1 MSVGGKGSVH
11 EQAVRRVERR
21 SSADVLCSKGVG
33 MTMKQEWFHPGWR
46 VEEGAVT
53 AMQKRGS
60 TVSGP
65 SGDSEDGLAIREAR
79 HHDPFAWLGQHTVD
93 GRSAQRAF
101 LPGAFGV
108 EIQTPAGWVAMEQ
121 SHPAGIF
128 THQGEVIPVPYRLR
142 WEDRQGLHERHDPYV
157 FGPVLGDLEV
167 YLFGEGRLYE
177 AYRHLGAHRRHH
189 EGVDGVLF
197 AVWAPNAGRVSVVGD
212 FNDWDGRA
220 HPMRARGQSG
230 IWELFIPD
238 LAIGEIYK
246 FEIRH
251 RDSGAVFVK
260 TDPYAH
266 AFELRPSTAA
276 RVVENDH
283 VWADQDWMAAR
294 AGQDWQHAPMNIY
307 EVHLGSWQ
315 RDAAGHFL
323 SYAALAES
331 LVPYCKDMGYTH
343 IELMP
348 VMEHPLDESWGYQ
361 VSGYFAPTSRF
372 GTPDG
377 FRAFVDQFHQA
388 GIGVLLD
395 WVPGHFPRDDWGL
408 ARFDGTPLYE
418 HADPRE
424 GEHSDWGTYIFNFGR
439 NEVRGFLLANA
450 CYWADSFHIDG
461 LRVDAVASL
470 LYRDYS
476 RQEGE
481 WIPNRYGGR
490 ENLEAIDFLREMN
503 VILNERHPGILT
515 IAEESTS
522 WPMVSRPT
530 YVGGLG
536 FSMKWNMGWMN
547 DTLAYLEQ
555 DPVYRRFHQ
564 NDLTFSQLYA
574 YSENFVLP
582 LSHDEVV
589 HGKRSLL
596 DKMPGDAWQRF
607 ANLRLLFSYQFAH
620 PGKKLNFMGNEF
632 GQGREWDCGRALEW
646 DLLHWDWHQGIQRLS
661 RDLAHLY
668 RDVPALHAQDFQ
680 GEGFSWVDCHDADQ
694 SVLSFLRWDRDGGF
708 VLAVFNFTPVPR
720 RNYRL
725 GVPAAGRYREIFNSD
740 AGAYHG
746 SNVGN
751 LPQQAQD
758 QSWMGL
764 SHSLE
769 LVLPPLGAIY
779 LQLTGVG

>member
-1 MSVGGKGSVH
+1 
-11 EQAVRRVERR
+11 
-21 SSADVLCSKGVG
+21 
-33 MTMKQEWFHPGWR
+33 
-46 VEEGAVT
+46 
-53 AMQKRGS
+53 MQKRGS
-60 TVSGP
+60 TVSDP

-108 EIQTPAGWVAMEQ
+108 EIQTPAGWVVMEQ

-142 WEDRQGLHERHDPYV
+142 WEDRHGFHERHDPYV
-157 FGPVLGDLEV
+157 FGPVLGNLEV
-167 YLFGEGRLYE
+167 YLFGEGHLYE

-197 AVWAPNAGRVSVVGD
+197 AVWAPNAERVSVVGD

-238 LAIGEIYK
+238 LAVGEIYK

-503 VILNERHPGILT
+503 VVLNERHPGILT

-574 YSENFVLP
+574 YSAKFVLP

-632 GQGREWDCGRALEW
+632 GQGREWDCGQALDW

-668 RDVPALHAQDFQ
+668 RDVPALHVQDFQ

-694 SVLSFLRWDRDGGF
+694 SVLSFLRSDRDGGF

>member
-1 MSVGGKGSVH
+1 
-11 EQAVRRVERR
+11 
-21 SSADVLCSKGVG
+21 
-33 MTMKQEWFHPGWR
+33 
-46 VEEGAVT
+46 
-53 AMQKRGS
+53 MQKRGS

-101 LPGAFGV
+101 LPGVFGV

-142 WEDRQGLHERHDPYV
+142 WEDRHGLHERHDPYV

-503 VILNERHPGILT
+503 VVLNERHPGILT

-779 LQLTGVG
+779 LQLAGVG

>member
-1 MSVGGKGSVH
+1 M
-11 EQAVRRVERR
+11 
-21 SSADVLCSKGVG
+21 
-33 MTMKQEWFHPGWR
+33 
-46 VEEGAVT
+46 T

-60 TVSGP
+60 TGGGP

-93 GRSAQRAF
+93 GRSVQRAF

-108 EIQTPAGWVAMEQ
+108 EIQTPAGWVVMEQ

-142 WEDRQGLHERHDPYV
+142 WEDRHGFHERHDPYV
-157 FGPVLGDLEV
+157 FGPVLGDVEV

-238 LAIGEIYK
+238 LATGEIYK

-283 VWADQDWMAAR
+283 VWEDQDWMAAR
-294 AGQDWQHAPMNIY
+294 TGQDWQHAPMNIY

-323 SYAALAES
+323 SYAALAEN

-632 GQGREWDCGRALEW
+632 GQGREWDCGQALDW

-661 RDLAHLY
+661 RDLARLY

>member
-1 MSVGGKGSVH
+1 
-11 EQAVRRVERR
+11 
-21 SSADVLCSKGVG
+21 
-33 MTMKQEWFHPGWR
+33 
-46 VEEGAVT
+46 
-53 AMQKRGS
+53 MQKRGS
-60 TVSGP
+60 TGGGP

-93 GRSAQRAF
+93 GRSVQRAF

-108 EIQTPAGWVAMEQ
+108 EIQTPAGWVVMEQ

-142 WEDRQGLHERHDPYV
+142 WEDRHGFHERHDPYV
-157 FGPVLGDLEV
+157 FGPVLGDVEV

-238 LAIGEIYK
+238 LATGEIYK

-283 VWADQDWMAAR
+283 VWEDQDWMAAR

-323 SYAALAES
+323 SYAALAEN

-632 GQGREWDCGRALEW
+632 GQGREWDCGQALDW

-661 RDLAHLY
+661 RDLARLY

-746 SNVGN
+746 SNMGN

>member
-1 MSVGGKGSVH
+1 MLKHDSTAIDLSG
-11 EQAVRRVERR
+11 E
-21 SSADVLCSKGVG
+21 SADC
-33 MTMKQEWFHPGWR
+33 
-46 VEEGAVT
+46 
-53 AMQKRGS
+53 
-60 TVSGP
+60 
-65 SGDSEDGLAIREAR
+65 LAICAAR
-79 HHDPFAWLGQHTVD
+79 HPDPFAWLGQHVA
-93 GRSAQRAF
+93 GQQSVRRAF
-101 LPGAFGV
+101 LPGAFRA
-108 EIQTPAGWVAMEQ
+108 EIQTPKGWRAMEPI
-121 SHPAGIF
+121 HGDGVF
-128 THQGEVIPVPYRLR
+128 VHQGEALPLPYRLR
-142 WEDRQGLHERHDPYV
+142 WEDRHGLHEHYDPYV

-177 AYRHLGAHRRHH
+177 AYHHLGAHRRQH
-189 EGVDGVLF
+189 EGVDGVSF
-197 AVWAPNAGRVSVVGD
+197 AVWAPNAERVSVVGD
-212 FNDWDGRA
+212 FNDWDGRF
-220 HPMRARGQSG
+220 HPMRARGLSG
-230 IWELFIPD
+230 LWELFVPD
-238 LAIGEIYK
+238 LAVGEIYK
-246 FEIRH
+246 FEMRH
-251 RDSGAVFVK
+251 RDSGVVFVK
-260 TDPYAH
+260 TDPYAN

-276 RVVENDH
+276 RVVEDDH
-283 VWADQDWMAAR
+283 VWTDQDWMAAR
-294 AGQDWQHAPMNIY
+294 AGYDWQHAPMNLY

-323 SYAALAES
+323 SYETLAER
-331 LVPYCKDMGYTH
+331 LVTYCKDMGYTH

-377 FRAFVDQFHQA
+377 FRAFVDHFHQA

-395 WVPGHFPRDDWGL
+395 WVPGHFPKDDWGL
-408 ARFDGTPLYE
+408 ARFDGTALYE

-481 WIPNRYGGR
+481 WIPNQYGGR

-503 VILNERHPGILT
+503 VVLNARHPGILT

-574 YSENFVLP
+574 YTENFVLP

-632 GQGREWDCGRALEW
+632 GQGQEWDCGRALDW

-668 RDVPALHAQDFQ
+668 RDIPALHVQDFQ

-720 RNYRL
+720 YNYRL
-725 GVPAAGRYREIFNSD
+725 GVPAAGRYHEIFNSD
-740 AGAYHG
+740 ADAYHG
-746 SNVGN
+746 GNIGN
-751 LPQQAQD
+751 LPQQAQA
-758 QSWMGL
+758 QAWMGL
-764 SHSLE
+764 PYSLE
-769 LVLPPLGAIY
+769 LVLPPLGALY
-779 LQLTGVG
+779 LQLTRIG

>member
-1 MSVGGKGSVH
+1 M
-11 EQAVRRVERR
+11 
-21 SSADVLCSKGVG
+21 
-33 MTMKQEWFHPGWR
+33 
-46 VEEGAVT
+46 T

-60 TVSGP
+60 TGGGP

-93 GRSAQRAF
+93 GRSVQRAF

-108 EIQTPAGWVAMEQ
+108 EIQTPAGWVVMEQ

-142 WEDRQGLHERHDPYV
+142 WEDRHGFHERHDPYV
-157 FGPVLGDLEV
+157 FGPVLGDVEV

-238 LAIGEIYK
+238 LATGEIYK

-283 VWADQDWMAAR
+283 VWEDQDWMAAR
-294 AGQDWQHAPMNIY
+294 TGQDWQHAPMNIY

-323 SYAALAES
+323 SYAALAEN

-632 GQGREWDCGRALEW
+632 GQGREWDCGQALDW

-661 RDLAHLY
+661 RDLARLY

-746 SNVGN
+746 SNMGN

>member
-1 MSVGGKGSVH
+1 MIDLSG
-11 EQAVRRVERR
+11 A
-21 SSADVLCSKGVG
+21 SADC
-33 MTMKQEWFHPGWR
+33 
-46 VEEGAVT
+46 
-53 AMQKRGS
+53 
-60 TVSGP
+60 
-65 SGDSEDGLAIREAR
+65 LAICAAR
-79 HHDPFAWLGQHTVD
+79 HPDPFAWLGQHVV
-93 GRSAQRAF
+93 GQQSVRRAF
-101 LPGAFGV
+101 LPDAFRV
-108 EIQTPAGWVAMEQ
+108 EIQTPKGWIAMEPIH
-121 SHPAGIF
+121 SDGVF
-128 THQGEVIPVPYRLR
+128 VHQGEALPLPYRLR
-142 WEDRQGLHERHDPYV
+142 WEDRHGLHEHYDPYV
-157 FGPVLGDLEV
+157 FGPVLGDLEI

-177 AYRHLGAHRRHH
+177 AYHHLGAHRHRH
-189 EGVDGVLF
+189 EGVDGVSF
-197 AVWAPNAGRVSVVGD
+197 VVWAPNAERVSVVGD
-212 FNDWDGRA
+212 FNDWDGRI
-220 HPMRARGQSG
+220 HPMRARGLSG
-230 IWELFIPD
+230 LWELFVPE
-238 LAIGEIYK
+238 LAVGEIYK
-246 FEIRH
+246 FEMRH
-251 RDSGAVFVK
+251 RDSGVVFVK
-260 TDPYAH
+260 TDPYAN

-276 RVVENDH
+276 RVVEDNH
-283 VWADQDWMAAR
+283 VWTDQSWMAAR
-294 AGQDWQHAPMNIY
+294 AGHDWQHAPMNIY

-323 SYAALAES
+323 SYETLAER
-331 LVPYCKDMGYTH
+331 LVTYCKEMGYTH

-377 FRAFVDQFHQA
+377 FRAFVDHFHQA

-395 WVPGHFPRDDWGL
+395 WVPGHFPKDDWGL
-408 ARFDGTPLYE
+408 ARFDGTALYE

-424 GEHSDWGTYIFNFGR
+424 GEHSDWGTYIFNYGR

-476 RQEGE
+476 RPEGE
-481 WIPNRYGGR
+481 WIPNQYGGR

-503 VILNERHPGILT
+503 VALNERHPGILT

-555 DPVYRRFHQ
+555 DPIYRRFHQ

-574 YSENFVLP
+574 YTENFVLP

-596 DKMPGDAWQRF
+596 DKMPGDVWQRF

-632 GQGREWDCGRALEW
+632 GQGREWDCGQALDW
-646 DLLHWDWHQGIQRLS
+646 DLLNSDWHQGIRRLN
-661 RDLAHLY
+661 RDLAYLY
-668 RDVPALHAQDFQ
+668 RDIPALHVQDFQ

-708 VLAVFNFTPVPR
+708 VLAAFNFTPVPR
-720 RNYRL
+720 YNYRL
-725 GVPAAGRYREIFNSD
+725 GVPTAGRYHEIFNSD

-746 SNVGN
+746 VNIGN
-751 LPQQAQD
+751 FPQQSQARA
-758 QSWMGL
+758 WMGL
-764 SHSLE
+764 PHSLE

-779 LQLTGVG
+779 LQLTGTG

>member
-1 MSVGGKGSVH
+1 M
-11 EQAVRRVERR
+11 
-21 SSADVLCSKGVG
+21 
-33 MTMKQEWFHPGWR
+33 
-46 VEEGAVT
+46 T

-60 TVSGP
+60 TGGGP

-93 GRSAQRAF
+93 GRSVQRAF

-108 EIQTPAGWVAMEQ
+108 EIQTPAGWVVMEQ

-142 WEDRQGLHERHDPYV
+142 WEDRHGFHERHDPYV
-157 FGPVLGDLEV
+157 FGPVLGDVEV

-238 LAIGEIYK
+238 LATGEIYK

-283 VWADQDWMAAR
+283 VWEDQDWMAAR
-294 AGQDWQHAPMNIY
+294 TGQDWQHAPMNIY

-331 LVPYCKDMGYTH
+331 LVSYCKDMGYTH

-481 WIPNRYGGR
+481 WIPNQYGGR

-632 GQGREWDCGRALEW
+632 GQGREWDCGRALDW
-646 DLLHWDWHQGIQRLS
+646 DLLHWDWHQGTQRLS

-668 RDVPALHAQDFQ
+668 RAVPALHAQDFQ

>member
-1 MSVGGKGSVH
+1 
-11 EQAVRRVERR
+11 
-21 SSADVLCSKGVG
+21 
-33 MTMKQEWFHPGWR
+33 
-46 VEEGAVT
+46 
-53 AMQKRGS
+53 MQKRGS
-60 TVSGP
+60 TVSDP

-108 EIQTPAGWVAMEQ
+108 EIQTPAGWVVMEQ

-142 WEDRQGLHERHDPYV
+142 WEDRHGFHERHDPYV
-157 FGPVLGDLEV
+157 FGPVLGNLEV
-167 YLFGEGRLYE
+167 YLFGEGHLYE

-197 AVWAPNAGRVSVVGD
+197 AVWAPNAERVSVVGD

-238 LAIGEIYK
+238 LAVGEIYK

-503 VILNERHPGILT
+503 VVLNERHPGILT

-632 GQGREWDCGRALEW
+632 GQGREWDCGQALDW

-668 RDVPALHAQDFQ
+668 RDVPALHVQDFQ

-694 SVLSFLRWDRDGGF
+694 SVLSFLRSDRDGGF

>member
-1 MSVGGKGSVH
+1 
-11 EQAVRRVERR
+11 
-21 SSADVLCSKGVG
+21 
-33 MTMKQEWFHPGWR
+33 
-46 VEEGAVT
+46 
-53 AMQKRGS
+53 MQKRGS
-60 TVSGP
+60 TGGGP

-93 GRSAQRAF
+93 GRSVQRAF

-108 EIQTPAGWVAMEQ
+108 EIQTPAGWVVMEQ

-142 WEDRQGLHERHDPYV
+142 WEDRHGFHERHDPYV
-157 FGPVLGDLEV
+157 FGPVLGDVEV

-238 LAIGEIYK
+238 LATGEIYK

-251 RDSGAVFVK
+251 RYSGAVFVK

-283 VWADQDWMAAR
+283 VWEDQDWMAAR

-323 SYAALAES
+323 SYAALAEN

-632 GQGREWDCGRALEW
+632 GQGREWDCGQALDW

-661 RDLAHLY
+661 RDLARLY

-746 SNVGN
+746 SNMGN

>member
-1 MSVGGKGSVH
+1 
-11 EQAVRRVERR
+11 
-21 SSADVLCSKGVG
+21 
-33 MTMKQEWFHPGWR
+33 
-46 VEEGAVT
+46 
-53 AMQKRGS
+53 MQKRGS
-60 TVSGP
+60 TGGGP
-65 SGDSEDGLAIREAR
+65 SGDGEDGLAIREAR

-93 GRSAQRAF
+93 GRSVQRAF
-101 LPGAFGV
+101 VPGAFGV
-108 EIQTPAGWVAMEQ
+108 EIQTPAGWVVMEQ

-142 WEDRQGLHERHDPYV
+142 WEDRHGFHERHDPYV
-157 FGPVLGDLEV
+157 FGPVLGDVEV

-238 LAIGEIYK
+238 LATGEIYK

-283 VWADQDWMAAR
+283 VWEDQDWMAAR
-294 AGQDWQHAPMNIY
+294 TGQDWQHAPMNIY

-632 GQGREWDCGRALEW
+632 GQGREWDCGQALDW

-668 RDVPALHAQDFQ
+668 RDVPALYAQDFQ

>member
-1 MSVGGKGSVH
+1 
-11 EQAVRRVERR
+11 
-21 SSADVLCSKGVG
+21 
-33 MTMKQEWFHPGWR
+33 MTMKQEWFHSGWR
-46 VEEGAVT
+46 VKEGAVT

-60 TVSGP
+60 TGGGP

-93 GRSAQRAF
+93 GRSVQRAF

-108 EIQTPAGWVAMEQ
+108 EIQTPAGWVVMEQ

-142 WEDRQGLHERHDPYV
+142 WEDRHGFHERHDPYV
-157 FGPVLGDLEV
+157 FGPVLGDVEV

-238 LAIGEIYK
+238 LATGEIYK

-283 VWADQDWMAAR
+283 VWEDQDWMAAR

-323 SYAALAES
+323 SYAALAEN

-481 WIPNRYGGR
+481 WIPNQYGGR

-632 GQGREWDCGRALEW
+632 GQGREWDCGQALDW

-661 RDLAHLY
+661 RDLARLY

-746 SNVGN
+746 SNMGN

>member
-1 MSVGGKGSVH
+1 M
-11 EQAVRRVERR
+11 
-21 SSADVLCSKGVG
+21 
-33 MTMKQEWFHPGWR
+33 
-46 VEEGAVT
+46 T

-60 TVSGP
+60 TGGGP
-65 SGDSEDGLAIREAR
+65 SGDGEDGLAIREAR

-93 GRSAQRAF
+93 GRSVQRAF
-101 LPGAFGV
+101 VPGAFGV
-108 EIQTPAGWVAMEQ
+108 EIQTPAGWVVMEQ

-142 WEDRQGLHERHDPYV
+142 WEDRHGFHERHDPYV
-157 FGPVLGDLEV
+157 FGPVLGDVEV

-238 LAIGEIYK
+238 LATGEIYK

-283 VWADQDWMAAR
+283 VWEDQDWMAAR
-294 AGQDWQHAPMNIY
+294 TGQDWQHAPMNIY

-632 GQGREWDCGRALEW
+632 GQGREWDCGQALDW

-668 RDVPALHAQDFQ
+668 RDVPALYAQDFQ

>member
-1 MSVGGKGSVH
+1 MTAMPRHDSTMIDLSG
-11 EQAVRRVERR
+11 A
-21 SSADVLCSKGVG
+21 SADC
-33 MTMKQEWFHPGWR
+33 
-46 VEEGAVT
+46 
-53 AMQKRGS
+53 
-60 TVSGP
+60 
-65 SGDSEDGLAIREAR
+65 LAICAAR
-79 HHDPFAWLGQHTVD
+79 HPDPFAWLGQHVV
-93 GRSAQRAF
+93 GQQSVRRAF
-101 LPGAFGV
+101 LPDAFRV
-108 EIQTPAGWVAMEQ
+108 EIQTPKGWIAMEPIH
-121 SHPAGIF
+121 SDGVF
-128 THQGEVIPVPYRLR
+128 VHQGEALPLPYRLR
-142 WEDRQGLHERHDPYV
+142 WEDRHGLHEHYDPYV
-157 FGPVLGDLEV
+157 FGPVLGDLEI

-177 AYRHLGAHRRHH
+177 AYHHLGAHRHRH
-189 EGVDGVLF
+189 EGVDGVSF
-197 AVWAPNAGRVSVVGD
+197 VVWAPNAERVSVVGD
-212 FNDWDGRA
+212 FNDWDGRI
-220 HPMRARGQSG
+220 HPMRARGLSG
-230 IWELFIPD
+230 LWELFVPE
-238 LAIGEIYK
+238 LAVGEIYK
-246 FEIRH
+246 FEMRH
-251 RDSGAVFVK
+251 RDSGVVFVK
-260 TDPYAH
+260 TDPYAN

-276 RVVENDH
+276 RVVEDNH
-283 VWADQDWMAAR
+283 VWTDQSWMAAR
-294 AGQDWQHAPMNIY
+294 AGHDWQHAPMNIY

-323 SYAALAES
+323 SYETLAER
-331 LVPYCKDMGYTH
+331 LVTYCKEMGYTH

-377 FRAFVDQFHQA
+377 FRAFVDHFHQA

-395 WVPGHFPRDDWGL
+395 WVPGHFPKDDWGL
-408 ARFDGTPLYE
+408 ARFDGTALYE

-424 GEHSDWGTYIFNFGR
+424 GEHSDWGTYIFNYGR

-476 RQEGE
+476 RPEGE
-481 WIPNRYGGR
+481 WIPNQYGGR

-503 VILNERHPGILT
+503 VALNERHPGILT

-555 DPVYRRFHQ
+555 DPIYRRFHQ

-574 YSENFVLP
+574 YTENFVLP

-596 DKMPGDAWQRF
+596 DKMPGDVWQRF

-632 GQGREWDCGRALEW
+632 GQGREWDCGQALDW
-646 DLLHWDWHQGIQRLS
+646 DLLNSDWHQGIRRLN
-661 RDLAHLY
+661 RDLAYLY
-668 RDVPALHAQDFQ
+668 RDIPALHVQDFQ

-708 VLAVFNFTPVPR
+708 VLAAFNFTPVPR
-720 RNYRL
+720 YNYRL
-725 GVPAAGRYREIFNSD
+725 GVPTAGRYHEIFNSD

-746 SNVGN
+746 VNIGN
-751 LPQQAQD
+751 FPQQSQARA
-758 QSWMGL
+758 WMGL
-764 SHSLE
+764 PHSLE

-779 LQLTGVG
+779 LQLTGTG

>member
-1 MSVGGKGSVH
+1 
-11 EQAVRRVERR
+11 
-21 SSADVLCSKGVG
+21 
-33 MTMKQEWFHPGWR
+33 
-46 VEEGAVT
+46 
-53 AMQKRGS
+53 
-60 TVSGP
+60 
-65 SGDSEDGLAIREAR
+65 R
-79 HHDPFAWLGQHTVD
+79 HGF
-93 GRSAQRAF
+93 
-101 LPGAFGV
+101 
-108 EIQTPAGWVAMEQ
+108 
-121 SHPAGIF
+121 
-128 THQGEVIPVPYRLR
+128 
-142 WEDRQGLHERHDPYV
+142 HERHDPYV
-157 FGPVLGDLEV
+157 FGPVLGDVEV

-238 LAIGEIYK
+238 LATGEIYK

-283 VWADQDWMAAR
+283 VWEDQDWMAAR
-294 AGQDWQHAPMNIY
+294 TGQDWQHAPMNIY

-331 LVPYCKDMGYTH
+331 LVSYCKDMGYTH

-481 WIPNRYGGR
+481 WIPNQYGGR

-632 GQGREWDCGRALEW
+632 GQGREWDCGQALDW

-661 RDLAHLY
+661 RDLARLY
-668 RDVPALHAQDFQ
+668 RDIPALYAQDFQ

-740 AGAYHG
+740 AGAY
-746 SNVGN
+746 
-751 LPQQAQD
+751 
-758 QSWMGL
+758 
-764 SHSLE
+764 
-769 LVLPPLGAIY
+769 
-779 LQLTGVG
+779 

>member
-1 MSVGGKGSVH
+1 
-11 EQAVRRVERR
+11 
-21 SSADVLCSKGVG
+21 
-33 MTMKQEWFHPGWR
+33 
-46 VEEGAVT
+46 
-53 AMQKRGS
+53 MQKRGS
-60 TVSGP
+60 TGGGP

-93 GRSAQRAF
+93 GRSVQRAF

-108 EIQTPAGWVAMEQ
+108 EIQTPAGWVVMEQ

-142 WEDRQGLHERHDPYV
+142 WEDRHGFHERHDPYV
-157 FGPVLGDLEV
+157 FGPVLGDVEV

-238 LAIGEIYK
+238 LATGEIYK

-283 VWADQDWMAAR
+283 VWEDQDWMAAR
-294 AGQDWQHAPMNIY
+294 TGQDWQHAPMNIY

-331 LVPYCKDMGYTH
+331 LVSYCKDMGYTH

-632 GQGREWDCGRALEW
+632 GQGREWDCGQALDW

-661 RDLAHLY
+661 RDLARLY
-668 RDVPALHAQDFQ
+668 RDIPALYAQDFQ

>member
-1 MSVGGKGSVH
+1 M
-11 EQAVRRVERR
+11 
-21 SSADVLCSKGVG
+21 
-33 MTMKQEWFHPGWR
+33 
-46 VEEGAVT
+46 T

-60 TVSGP
+60 TGGGP

-93 GRSAQRAF
+93 GRSVQRAF

-108 EIQTPAGWVAMEQ
+108 EIQTPAGWVVMEQ

-142 WEDRQGLHERHDPYV
+142 WEDRHGFHERHDPYV
-157 FGPVLGDLEV
+157 FGPVLGDVEV

-238 LAIGEIYK
+238 LATGEIYK

-283 VWADQDWMAAR
+283 VWEDQDWMAAR
-294 AGQDWQHAPMNIY
+294 TGQDWQHAPMNIY

-331 LVPYCKDMGYTH
+331 LVSYCKDMGYTH

-481 WIPNRYGGR
+481 WIPNQYGGR

-515 IAEESTS
+515 IAEESTA

-632 GQGREWDCGRALEW
+632 GQGREWDCGQALDW

-661 RDLAHLY
+661 RDLARLY
-668 RDVPALHAQDFQ
+668 RDIPALYAQDFQ

>member
-1 MSVGGKGSVH
+1 
-11 EQAVRRVERR
+11 
-21 SSADVLCSKGVG
+21 
-33 MTMKQEWFHPGWR
+33 
-46 VEEGAVT
+46 
-53 AMQKRGS
+53 MQKHGS

-79 HHDPFAWLGQHTVD
+79 HHDPFAWLGQHMVD
-93 GRSAQRAF
+93 GRSVQRAF
-101 LPGAFGV
+101 LPGAHGV
-108 EIQTPAGWVAMEQ
+108 EIQTPAGWVVMEQ

-142 WEDRQGLHERHDPYV
+142 WEDRHGFHERHDPYV
-157 FGPVLGDLEV
+157 FGPVLGDVEV
-167 YLFGEGRLYE
+167 YLFSEGRLYE

-515 IAEESTS
+515 IAEESTA

-632 GQGREWDCGRALEW
+632 GQGREWDCGRALDW
-646 DLLHWDWHQGIQRLS
+646 DLLHWDWHQGMQRLS

-668 RDVPALHAQDFQ
+668 RAVPALHAQDFQ

-758 QSWMGL
+758 QPWMGL
-764 SHSLE
+764 PHSLE
-769 LVLPPLGAIY
+769 LVLPPLAAIY
-779 LQLTGVG
+779 LQLAGAG

>member
-1 MSVGGKGSVH
+1 
-11 EQAVRRVERR
+11 
-21 SSADVLCSKGVG
+21 
-33 MTMKQEWFHPGWR
+33 
-46 VEEGAVT
+46 
-53 AMQKRGS
+53 MQKRGS
-60 TVSGP
+60 TGGGP

-93 GRSAQRAF
+93 GRSVQRAF
-101 LPGAFGV
+101 VPGAFGV
-108 EIQTPAGWVAMEQ
+108 EIQTPAGWVVMEQ

-142 WEDRQGLHERHDPYV
+142 WEDRHGFHERHDPYV
-157 FGPVLGDLEV
+157 FGPVLGDVEV

-238 LAIGEIYK
+238 LATGEIYK

-283 VWADQDWMAAR
+283 VWEDQDWMAAR
-294 AGQDWQHAPMNIY
+294 TGQDWQHAPMNIY

-632 GQGREWDCGRALEW
+632 GQGREWDCGQALDW

-668 RDVPALHAQDFQ
+668 RDVPALYAQDFQ

-779 LQLTGVG
+779 LQLTGAG

>member
-1 MSVGGKGSVH
+1 
-11 EQAVRRVERR
+11 
-21 SSADVLCSKGVG
+21 
-33 MTMKQEWFHPGWR
+33 MTTKQEWFHPGWR

-60 TVSGP
+60 TVSDP

-108 EIQTPAGWVAMEQ
+108 EIQTPAGWVVMEQ

-142 WEDRQGLHERHDPYV
+142 WEDRHGFHERHDPYV
-157 FGPVLGDLEV
+157 FGPVLGNLEV
-167 YLFGEGRLYE
+167 YLFGEGHLYE

-197 AVWAPNAGRVSVVGD
+197 AVWAPNAERVSVVGD

-238 LAIGEIYK
+238 LAVGEIYK

-503 VILNERHPGILT
+503 VVLNERHPGILT

-632 GQGREWDCGRALEW
+632 GQGREWDCGQALDW

-668 RDVPALHAQDFQ
+668 RDVPALHVQDFQ

-694 SVLSFLRWDRDGGF
+694 SVLSFLRSDRDGGF

>member
-1 MSVGGKGSVH
+1 
-11 EQAVRRVERR
+11 
-21 SSADVLCSKGVG
+21 
-33 MTMKQEWFHPGWR
+33 
-46 VEEGAVT
+46 
-53 AMQKRGS
+53 MQKRGS
-60 TVSGP
+60 TGGGP

-93 GRSAQRAF
+93 GRSVQRAF

-108 EIQTPAGWVAMEQ
+108 EIQTPAGWVVMEQ

-142 WEDRQGLHERHDPYV
+142 WEDRHGFHERHDPYV
-157 FGPVLGDLEV
+157 FGPVLGDVEV

-238 LAIGEIYK
+238 LATGEIYK

-283 VWADQDWMAAR
+283 VWEDQDWMAAR
-294 AGQDWQHAPMNIY
+294 TGQDWQHAPMNIY

-331 LVPYCKDMGYTH
+331 LVSYCKDMGYTH

-481 WIPNRYGGR
+481 WIPNQYGGR

-632 GQGREWDCGRALEW
+632 GQGREWDCGQALDW

-661 RDLAHLY
+661 RDLARLY
-668 RDVPALHAQDFQ
+668 RDIPALYAQDFQ

>member
-1 MSVGGKGSVH
+1 
-11 EQAVRRVERR
+11 
-21 SSADVLCSKGVG
+21 
-33 MTMKQEWFHPGWR
+33 
-46 VEEGAVT
+46 
-53 AMQKRGS
+53 
-60 TVSGP
+60 
-65 SGDSEDGLAIREAR
+65 
-79 HHDPFAWLGQHTVD
+79 
-93 GRSAQRAF
+93 
-101 LPGAFGV
+101 
-108 EIQTPAGWVAMEQ
+108 
-121 SHPAGIF
+121 
-128 THQGEVIPVPYRLR
+128 
-142 WEDRQGLHERHDPYV
+142 
-157 FGPVLGDLEV
+157 
-167 YLFGEGRLYE
+167 
-177 AYRHLGAHRRHH
+177 
-189 EGVDGVLF
+189 VLF

-230 IWELFIPD
+230 VWELFIPE
-238 LAIGEIYK
+238 LATGEIYK

-283 VWADQDWMAAR
+283 VWEDQGWMAAR

-315 RDAAGHFL
+315 RDAGDHFL
-323 SYAALAES
+323 SYAALAEN

-481 WIPNRYGGR
+481 WIPNQYGGR

-632 GQGREWDCGRALEW
+632 GQGREWDCGQALDW

>member
-1 MSVGGKGSVH
+1 M
-11 EQAVRRVERR
+11 
-21 SSADVLCSKGVG
+21 
-33 MTMKQEWFHPGWR
+33 
-46 VEEGAVT
+46 T

-60 TVSGP
+60 TGGGP

-93 GRSAQRAF
+93 GRSVQRAF

-108 EIQTPAGWVAMEQ
+108 EIQTPAGWVVMEQ

-142 WEDRQGLHERHDPYV
+142 WEDRHGFHERHDPYV
-157 FGPVLGDLEV
+157 FGPVLGDVEV

-238 LAIGEIYK
+238 LATGEIYK

-260 TDPYAH
+260 TDPCAH

-283 VWADQDWMAAR
+283 VWEDQDWMAAR
-294 AGQDWQHAPMNIY
+294 TGQDWQHAPMNIY

-668 RDVPALHAQDFQ
+668 RDVPALHAQDFK

>member
-1 MSVGGKGSVH
+1 M
-11 EQAVRRVERR
+11 
-21 SSADVLCSKGVG
+21 
-33 MTMKQEWFHPGWR
+33 
-46 VEEGAVT
+46 T

-60 TVSGP
+60 TGGGP

-93 GRSAQRAF
+93 GRSVQRAF

-108 EIQTPAGWVAMEQ
+108 EIQTPAGWVVMEQ

-142 WEDRQGLHERHDPYV
+142 WEDRHGFHERHDPYV
-157 FGPVLGDLEV
+157 FGPVLGDVEV

-238 LAIGEIYK
+238 LATGEIYK

-283 VWADQDWMAAR
+283 VWEDQDWMAAR
-294 AGQDWQHAPMNIY
+294 TGQDWQHAPMNIY

-331 LVPYCKDMGYTH
+331 LVSYCKDMGYTH

-481 WIPNRYGGR
+481 WIPNQYGGR

-632 GQGREWDCGRALEW
+632 GQGREWDCGQALDW

-661 RDLAHLY
+661 RDLARLY
-668 RDVPALHAQDFQ
+668 RDIPALYAQDFQ

-708 VLAVFNFTPVPR
+708 MLAVFNFTPVPR

>member
-1 MSVGGKGSVH
+1 M
-11 EQAVRRVERR
+11 
-21 SSADVLCSKGVG
+21 
-33 MTMKQEWFHPGWR
+33 
-46 VEEGAVT
+46 T

-60 TVSGP
+60 TGGGP

-93 GRSAQRAF
+93 GRSVQRAF
-101 LPGAFGV
+101 VPGAFGV
-108 EIQTPAGWVAMEQ
+108 EIQTPAGWVVMEQ

-142 WEDRQGLHERHDPYV
+142 WEDRHGFHERHDPYV
-157 FGPVLGDLEV
+157 FGPVLGDVEV

-238 LAIGEIYK
+238 LATGEIYK

-283 VWADQDWMAAR
+283 VWEDQDWMAAR
-294 AGQDWQHAPMNIY
+294 TGQDWQHAPMNIY

-331 LVPYCKDMGYTH
+331 LVSYCKDMGYTH

-481 WIPNRYGGR
+481 WIPNQYGGR

-632 GQGREWDCGRALEW
+632 GQGREWDCGQALDW

-661 RDLAHLY
+661 RDLARLY
-668 RDVPALHAQDFQ
+668 RDIPALYAQDFQ

>member
-1 MSVGGKGSVH
+1 
-11 EQAVRRVERR
+11 
-21 SSADVLCSKGVG
+21 
-33 MTMKQEWFHPGWR
+33 
-46 VEEGAVT
+46 
-53 AMQKRGS
+53 MQKRGS
-60 TVSGP
+60 TVSDP

-108 EIQTPAGWVAMEQ
+108 EIQTPAGWVVMEQ

-142 WEDRQGLHERHDPYV
+142 WEDRHGFHERHDPYV
-157 FGPVLGDLEV
+157 FGPVLGNLEV
-167 YLFGEGRLYE
+167 YLFGEGHLYE

-197 AVWAPNAGRVSVVGD
+197 AVWAPNAERVSVVGD

-238 LAIGEIYK
+238 LAVGEIYK

-503 VILNERHPGILT
+503 VVLNERHPGILT

-632 GQGREWDCGRALEW
+632 GQGREWDCGQALDW

>member
-1 MSVGGKGSVH
+1 
-11 EQAVRRVERR
+11 
-21 SSADVLCSKGVG
+21 
-33 MTMKQEWFHPGWR
+33 
-46 VEEGAVT
+46 
-53 AMQKRGS
+53 MQKRGS
-60 TVSGP
+60 TGGGP

-93 GRSAQRAF
+93 GRSVQRAF

-108 EIQTPAGWVAMEQ
+108 EIQTPAGWVVMEQ

-142 WEDRQGLHERHDPYV
+142 WEDRHGFHERHDPYV
-157 FGPVLGDLEV
+157 FGPVLGDVEV

-238 LAIGEIYK
+238 LATGEIYK

-283 VWADQDWMAAR
+283 VWEDQDWMAAR
-294 AGQDWQHAPMNIY
+294 TGQDWQHAPMNIY

-632 GQGREWDCGRALEW
+632 GQGREWDCGQALDW

-668 RDVPALHAQDFQ
+668 RDVPALYAQDFQ

>member
-157 FGPVLGDLEV
+157 FGPVLGNLEV
-167 YLFGEGRLYE
+167 YLFGEGHLYE

-323 SYAALAES
+323 SYAALAEN

-450 CYWADSFHIDG
+450 CYWADGFHIDG

-503 VILNERHPGILT
+503 VVLNERHPGILT

>member
-1 MSVGGKGSVH
+1 MLKHDSTAIDLSG
-11 EQAVRRVERR
+11 E
-21 SSADVLCSKGVG
+21 SADC
-33 MTMKQEWFHPGWR
+33 
-46 VEEGAVT
+46 
-53 AMQKRGS
+53 
-60 TVSGP
+60 
-65 SGDSEDGLAIREAR
+65 LAICAAR
-79 HHDPFAWLGQHTVD
+79 HPDPFAWLGQHVA
-93 GRSAQRAF
+93 GQQSVRRAF
-101 LPGAFGV
+101 LPGAFRV
-108 EIQTPAGWVAMEQ
+108 EIQTPKGWRAMEPIH
-121 SHPAGIF
+121 SAGVF
-128 THQGEVIPVPYRLR
+128 VHQGEALPLPYRLR
-142 WEDRQGLHERHDPYV
+142 WEDRHGLHEHYDPYV

-177 AYRHLGAHRRHH
+177 AYHHLGAHRRQH
-189 EGVDGVLF
+189 EGVDGVSF
-197 AVWAPNAGRVSVVGD
+197 AVWAPNAERVSVVGD
-212 FNDWDGRA
+212 FNDWDGRF
-220 HPMRARGQSG
+220 HPMRARGLSG
-230 IWELFIPD
+230 LWELFVPD
-238 LAIGEIYK
+238 LAVGEIYK
-246 FEIRH
+246 FEMRH
-251 RDSGAVFVK
+251 RDSGVVFVK
-260 TDPYAH
+260 TDPYAN

-276 RVVENDH
+276 RVVEDDH
-283 VWADQDWMAAR
+283 VWTDQDWMAAR
-294 AGQDWQHAPMNIY
+294 AGHDWQHAPMNIY

-323 SYAALAES
+323 SYETLAER
-331 LVPYCKDMGYTH
+331 LATYCKDMGYTH

-377 FRAFVDQFHQA
+377 FRAFVDHFHQA

-395 WVPGHFPRDDWGL
+395 WVPGHFPKDDWGL
-408 ARFDGTPLYE
+408 ARFDGTALYE

-481 WIPNRYGGR
+481 WIPNQYGGR

-503 VILNERHPGILT
+503 VVLNARHPGILT

-574 YSENFVLP
+574 YTENFVLP

-632 GQGREWDCGRALEW
+632 GQGQEWNCGRALDW

-668 RDVPALHAQDFQ
+668 RDIPALHVQDFQ

-720 RNYRL
+720 HNYRL
-725 GVPAAGRYREIFNSD
+725 GVPAAGRYHEIFNSD
-740 AGAYHG
+740 ADAYHG
-746 SNVGN
+746 GNIGN
-751 LPQQAQD
+751 LPQQAQA
-758 QSWMGL
+758 QAWMGL
-764 SHSLE
+764 PYSLE
-769 LVLPPLGAIY
+769 LVLPPLGALY
-779 LQLTGVG
+779 LQLTRIG

>member
-1 MSVGGKGSVH
+1 
-11 EQAVRRVERR
+11 
-21 SSADVLCSKGVG
+21 
-33 MTMKQEWFHPGWR
+33 
-46 VEEGAVT
+46 
-53 AMQKRGS
+53 MQKRGS
-60 TVSGP
+60 TGSGP

-93 GRSAQRAF
+93 GRSVQRAF

-108 EIQTPAGWVAMEQ
+108 EIQTPAGWVVMEQ
-121 SHPAGIF
+121 RHPAGIF

-142 WEDRQGLHERHDPYV
+142 WEDRHGFHERHDPYV
-157 FGPVLGDLEV
+157 FGPVLGDVEV

-238 LAIGEIYK
+238 LATGEIYK

-283 VWADQDWMAAR
+283 VWEDQDWMAAR

-315 RDAAGHFL
+315 RDAGDHFL
-323 SYAALAES
+323 SYAALAEN

-481 WIPNRYGGR
+481 WIPNQYGGR

-632 GQGREWDCGRALEW
+632 GQGREWDCGQALDW

>member
-1 MSVGGKGSVH
+1 ML
-11 EQAVRRVERR
+11 R
-21 SSADVLCSKGVG
+21 SVG
-33 MTMKQEWFHPGWR
+33 MTMKQEWFHLGWR
-46 VEEGAVT
+46 VKEGAVA
-53 AMQKRGS
+53 AMQKHGS

-79 HHDPFAWLGQHTVD
+79 HHDPFAWLGQHMVGGRTV
-93 GRSAQRAF
+93 QRVF
-101 LPGAFGV
+101 LPGAHGV
-108 EIQTPAGWVAMEQ
+108 EIQTPAGWVVMEQ

-128 THQGEVIPVPYRLR
+128 TRQGEVIPVPYRLR
-142 WEDRQGLHERHDPYV
+142 WEDRHGFHERHDPYV
-157 FGPVLGDLEV
+157 FGPVLGDVEV
-167 YLFGEGRLYE
+167 YLFSEGRLYE

-283 VWADQDWMAAR
+283 VWADQDWVAAR

-515 IAEESTS
+515 IAEESTA

-632 GQGREWDCGRALEW
+632 GQGREWDCGRALDW
-646 DLLHWDWHQGIQRLS
+646 DLLHWDWHQGTQRLS

-668 RDVPALHAQDFQ
+668 RAVPALHAQDFQ

-746 SNVGN
+746 SNMGN

-764 SHSLE
+764 PHSLE
-769 LVLPPLGAIY
+769 LVLPPLAAIY
-779 LQLTGVG
+779 LQLAGAG

>member
-1 MSVGGKGSVH
+1 M
-11 EQAVRRVERR
+11 
-21 SSADVLCSKGVG
+21 
-33 MTMKQEWFHPGWR
+33 
-46 VEEGAVT
+46 T

-60 TVSGP
+60 TGGGP

-93 GRSAQRAF
+93 GRSVQRAF

-108 EIQTPAGWVAMEQ
+108 EIQTPAGWVVMEQ

-142 WEDRQGLHERHDPYV
+142 WEDRHGFHERHDPYV
-157 FGPVLGDLEV
+157 FGPVLGDVEV

-238 LAIGEIYK
+238 LATGEIYK

-283 VWADQDWMAAR
+283 VWEDQDWMAAR

-331 LVPYCKDMGYTH
+331 LVSYCKDMGYTH

-481 WIPNRYGGR
+481 WIPNQYGGR

-632 GQGREWDCGRALEW
+632 GQGREWDCGQALDW

-661 RDLAHLY
+661 RDLARLY
-668 RDVPALHAQDFQ
+668 RDIPALYAQDFQ

>member
-1 MSVGGKGSVH
+1 M
-11 EQAVRRVERR
+11 
-21 SSADVLCSKGVG
+21 
-33 MTMKQEWFHPGWR
+33 
-46 VEEGAVT
+46 T

-60 TVSGP
+60 TGGGP

-93 GRSAQRAF
+93 GRSVQRAF

-108 EIQTPAGWVAMEQ
+108 EIQTPAGWVVMEQ

-142 WEDRQGLHERHDPYV
+142 WEDRHGFHERHDPYV
-157 FGPVLGDLEV
+157 FGPVLGDVEV

-238 LAIGEIYK
+238 LATGEIYK

-283 VWADQDWMAAR
+283 VWEDQDWMAAR
-294 AGQDWQHAPMNIY
+294 TGQDWQHAPMNIY

-331 LVPYCKDMGYTH
+331 LVSYCKDMGYTH

-481 WIPNRYGGR
+481 WIPNQYGGR

-632 GQGREWDCGRALEW
+632 GQGREWDCGQALDW

-661 RDLAHLY
+661 RDLARLY
-668 RDVPALHAQDFQ
+668 RDIPALYAQDFQ

>member
-1 MSVGGKGSVH
+1 M
-11 EQAVRRVERR
+11 
-21 SSADVLCSKGVG
+21 
-33 MTMKQEWFHPGWR
+33 
-46 VEEGAVT
+46 T

-60 TVSGP
+60 TGGGP
-65 SGDSEDGLAIREAR
+65 SGDGEDGLAIREAR

-93 GRSAQRAF
+93 GRSVQRAF

-108 EIQTPAGWVAMEQ
+108 EIQTPAGWVVMEQ

-142 WEDRQGLHERHDPYV
+142 WEDRHGFHERHDPYV
-157 FGPVLGDLEV
+157 FGPVLGDVEV

-238 LAIGEIYK
+238 LATGEIYK

-283 VWADQDWMAAR
+283 VWEDQDWMAAR
-294 AGQDWQHAPMNIY
+294 TGQDWQHAPMNIY

-331 LVPYCKDMGYTH
+331 LVSYCKDMGYTH

-481 WIPNRYGGR
+481 WIPNQYGGR

-632 GQGREWDCGRALEW
+632 GQGREWDCGQALDW

-661 RDLAHLY
+661 RDLARLY
-668 RDVPALHAQDFQ
+668 RDIPALYAQDFQ